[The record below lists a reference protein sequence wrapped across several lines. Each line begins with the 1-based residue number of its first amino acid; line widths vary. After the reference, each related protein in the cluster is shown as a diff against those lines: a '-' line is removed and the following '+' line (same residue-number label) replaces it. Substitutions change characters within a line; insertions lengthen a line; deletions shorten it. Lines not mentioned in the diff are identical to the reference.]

1 MTDIKEKL
9 TSADLAGFTGTE
21 NYYRH
26 ALSRAYTYTDGVKYM
41 AEKAG
46 AYWLI
51 DVVVSHQ
58 HNPRVRREE
67 FQVWKLK
74 LNKTG
79 HGTMVT
85 CEDGNGHRV
94 TQQRIQ
100 FTDFPLPEIT
110 LWLENNVVMLPSER

>member
-1 MTDIKEKL
+1 MTSMTQVTAL
-9 TSADLAGFTGTE
+9 DLAQFTGTE

-26 ALSRAYTYTDGVKYM
+26 ALSRAYTYTDGVKYL
-41 AEKAG
+41 AERAG

-51 DVVVSHQ
+51 DVIVSHQ
-58 HNPRVRREE
+58 HNLKVRAEE

-79 HGTMVT
+79 HGAMVT
-85 CEDGNGHRV
+85 CEDGNGNRV

-100 FTDFPLPEIT
+100 FTDFPLREVD
-110 LWLENNVVMLPSER
+110 LWFTGNVVMLPSEY